1 MREKVKVYIERCR
14 ENARIP
20 VYANPEDA
28 GMDIYAADECMIRP
42 GETVLV
48 PTGLKVAIPEGY
60 EIQIRPR
67 SGISLRT
74 KLRLSNSPGTIDSG
88 YRDEICII
96 MSNLSDPGEADKI
109 KTLEKGSGGHG
120 TYRISSG
127 DRIAQMVISRVPM
140 IDFSEIDSVED
151 IGMNRGGGFG
161 STGHK

>member
-14 ENARIP
+14 KNARVP
-20 VYANPEDA
+20 VYANPDDA
-28 GMDIYAADECMIRP
+28 GMDVHAAEDCEILP

-48 PTGLKVAIPEGY
+48 HTGLKVAIPEAY

-96 MSNLSDPGEADKI
+96 MSNLSDPAEADKI
-109 KTLEKGSGGHG
+109 KTLEKGNGGDG
-120 TYRISSG
+120 TYRISCG
-127 DRIAQMVISRVPM
+127 DRIAQMIISRVPM
-140 IDFSEIDSVED
+140 IDFSEISSVDE
-151 IGMNRGGGFG
+151 IGKNRGGGFG